1 MATTGKVYS
10 DIDEILVGVFEKSDT
25 DKSLGEESNDSN
37 LSDNNWEYE
46 EEEIKTP
53 GASKNLKK
61 RQCSRT
67 TTK

>member
-1 MATTGKVYS
+1 MATTRKVYS
-10 DIDEILVGVFEKSDT
+10 DIDEILGIVFEKSDT
-25 DKSLGEESNDSN
+25 DKSRGEGSNDSN

-46 EEEIKTP
+46 EEKILTH

-61 RQCSRT
+61 RHCSRT